1 VEYLGHWIC
10 PKGVKVDVCKI
21 AAMQSWPCPK
31 NIIQLQGFL
40 GLTGYYR
47 KFVQHYGIIAKTL
60 MQLLKKGNFLWTDEA
75 DQAFTVLKQ
84 AMTCILVLA
93 MPNFSQPF
101 EVHIDASNIGIGAVM
116 VQQDRPMVQSWYSKT
131 DPWPTLVRPLG
142 QRKCY
147 GPHMPK
153 RC

>member
-1 VEYLGHWIC
+1 
-10 PKGVKVDVCKI
+10 
-21 AAMQSWPCPK
+21 MQSWPCPK

-75 DQAFTVLKQ
+75 DQAFIALKQ
-84 AMTCILVLA
+84 AMTCIPVLA

-116 VQQDRPMVQSWYSKT
+116 VQQDRPMAYLSKALGPTKVLWSAYAKEMLAIIEAVQVW
-131 DPWPTLVRPLG
+131 RPYLLG
-142 QRKCY
+142 QCFKIVTV
-147 GPHMPK
+147 
-153 RC
+153 